1 MKKISPLNIAAFI
14 CIILMIMA
22 CNKKKYI
29 TGGTT
34 ENVNQYK
41 SMTTYDYLKSDP
53 LYDTLIQLID
63 AAGLENKINTQG
75 TTFFVPTDYSVFNY
89 LNMRTIVDQQTN
101 VNAKFG
107 LDSLIYYLQN
117 DINNSKDSLLMY
129 LINQPLS
136 YSLLTNTGTFY
147 PTELAGDSVIV
158 SYEYTKDGTLGYNS
172 VVSSAPQIVY
182 FTQVWYPYDL
192 SDANPAGEIPPNIG
206 VHTLVKTSGIMTQ
219 TGIVNVL
226 ESSHILFFF
235 GTKQ

>member
-1 MKKISPLNIAAFI
+1 MKKISLLNIALLVS
-14 CIILMIMA
+14 IILIMMA
-22 CNKKKYI
+22 CNKKNYI
-29 TGGTT
+29 TGGTP

-53 LYDTLIQLID
+53 LYDTLVQVID
-63 AAGLENKINTQG
+63 AAGLEDKINTQG

-89 LNMRTIVDQQTN
+89 LNMRTIVDQQTD

-117 DINNSKDSLLMY
+117 DINNTKDSLLMY
-129 LINQPLS
+129 LINQPLP
-136 YSLLTNTGTFY
+136 YSVLTNTGTFY

-172 VVSSAPQIVY
+172 VVSTAPQIVY

-192 SDANPAGEIPPNIG
+192 SDANPAGQIPPNIG

-226 ESSHILFFF
+226 ESSHVLFFY